1 MDPQQILDTLTVVLL
16 ALFVVAFFVKGIVI
30 VPNQK
35 AVIIERLGKYRTT
48 LLAGFHVIIPIIDR
62 KAYVRSLKE
71 TVLDVPAQTCITSDN
86 VSVSIDGV
94 IYMQVVDAQKSAY
107 GISDYVQGAVQLA
120 QTSLRSS
127 IGRMPLDKTF
137 ESREHINSEVC
148 SDLNAATGSWGV
160 KILRYEI
167 RDLTPPSSIMEA
179 MERQVKAEREK
190 RAVILQSEGEKQSAI
205 NIAEGQRASAIALS
219 EGDKMA
225 QINRAEGEAQQILRI
240 AQATAEGL
248 QKIKDQLDG
257 DAVAAAQLRLAEAY
271 IAEFGKLAAKNN
283 TMIIPADAASVGS
296 MIGLV
301 TGMLKSGQGLNKTQ
315 G

>member
-1 MDPQQILDTLTVVLL
+1 M
-16 ALFVVAFFVKGIVI
+16 
-30 VPNQK
+30 
-35 AVIIERLGKYRTT
+35 
-48 LLAGFHVIIPIIDR
+48 
-62 KAYVRSLKE
+62 RSLKE

-271 IAEFGKLAAKNN
+271 IAEFGKLAEKNN

-301 TGMLKSGQGLNKTQ
+301 TGMLKPGQGLNKTQ

>member
-1 MDPQQILDTLTVVLL
+1 
-16 ALFVVAFFVKGIVI
+16 
-30 VPNQK
+30 
-35 AVIIERLGKYRTT
+35 
-48 LLAGFHVIIPIIDR
+48 
-62 KAYVRSLKE
+62 
-71 TVLDVPAQTCITSDN
+71 
-86 VSVSIDGV
+86 
-94 IYMQVVDAQKSAY
+94 
-107 GISDYVQGAVQLA
+107 
-120 QTSLRSS
+120 
-127 IGRMPLDKTF
+127 
-137 ESREHINSEVC
+137 
-148 SDLNAATGSWGV
+148 
-160 KILRYEI
+160 
-167 RDLTPPSSIMEA
+167 MEA

-301 TGMLKSGQGLNKTQ
+301 TGMLKPGQGLNKTQ